1 MELKIYTTPAN
12 FNILGKEYQR
22 YSLIFSTTLV
32 KSENLYYS
40 LTTDLMFPLALRTI
54 SYIAAIWIKLI
65 MKIKQ
70 IARILLAELI
80 KNYLKRT
87 HFEIYWLE
95 GW

>member
-1 MELKIYTTPAN
+1 
-12 FNILGKEYQR
+12 
-22 YSLIFSTTLV
+22 
-32 KSENLYYS
+32 
-40 LTTDLMFPLALRTI
+40 MFPLALRTI